1 MEGMMTTMR
10 PRSRLLTLLFALLL
24 VPALLVACAEDEGD
38 GDDAGLD
45 TGDPV
50 ATAEN
55 GEDGDNGEDE
65 NGGGSEIDVEM
76 VDIDYSTEQIEATAA
91 EPLTI
96 NFENTGALVH
106 DFTIDEGPFTEISS
120 EGGTDESGGE
130 WAIHYAL
137 DPGNSGS
144 LTFTTTEA
152 GEYTFYCTVP
162 GHREA
167 GMEGTLT
174 VE

>member
-1 MEGMMTTMR
+1 MTTMT

-24 VPALLVACAEDEGD
+24 VPALLVACAEDDGD
-38 GDDAGLD
+38 GDGGGLD
-45 TGDPV
+45 TDDPT

-55 GEDGDNGEDE
+55 GDGE
-65 NGGGSEIDVEM
+65 NGGGSEIDVDM
-76 VDIDYSTEQIEATAA
+76 VDIDYSTDQIEATAS

-106 DFTIDEGPFTEISS
+106 DFTIGEGPFTNISE
-120 EGGTDESGGE
+120 EGGMGEDSEEGEINFSLEPGGE
-130 WAIHYAL
+130 
-137 DPGNSGS
+137 GQ
-144 LTFTTTEA
+144 LTFTSTGA
-152 GEYTFYCTVP
+152 GEWTFYCTVA

-167 GMEGTLT
+167 GMVGTLV

>member
-1 MEGMMTTMR
+1 MTTMT

-24 VPALLVACAEDEGD
+24 VPALLVACAEDDNGGNGGD
-38 GDDAGLD
+38 TD
-45 TGDPV
+45 DPV
-50 ATAEN
+50 ATNGADEN
-55 GEDGDNGEDE
+55 GDDE
-65 NGGGSEIDVEM
+65 NGGEEIDVEM
-76 VDIDYSTEQIEATAA
+76 VDIDYSTDQINATAG

-106 DFTIDEGPFTEISS
+106 DFTIDEGPFSNISS

-130 WAIHYAL
+130 WAIHYSL
-137 DPGNSGS
+137 DSGS
-144 LTFTTTEA
+144 SGTFTFTTDEA
-152 GEYTFYCTVP
+152 GDYTFYCTVP
-162 GHREA
+162 GHRQA

>member
-1 MEGMMTTMR
+1 MTTMT

-24 VPALLVACAEDEGD
+24 VPALLVACADDGN
-38 GDDAGLD
+38 GDDGGLD
-45 TGDPV
+45 TDDPA

-55 GEDGDNGEDE
+55 GDDE
-65 NGGGSEIDVEM
+65 NGGEEIDVEM
-76 VDIDYSTEQIEATAA
+76 VDIDYSTDQIDATAG

-106 DFTIDEGPFTEISS
+106 DFTIDEGPFTDISS
-120 EGGTDESGGE
+120 EGGTDESGGD
-130 WAIHYAL
+130 WAIHYSL
-137 DPGNSGS
+137 DPGASGS
-144 LTFTTTEA
+144 LTFTATEA
-152 GEYTFYCTVP
+152 GEYTFYCTVA

>member
-1 MEGMMTTMR
+1 MTTMT

-24 VPALLVACAEDEGD
+24 VPALLVACADDGN
-38 GDDAGLD
+38 GDDGGLD
-45 TGDPV
+45 TDDPA

-55 GEDGDNGEDE
+55 GDDE

-76 VDIDYSTEQIEATAA
+76 VDIDYSTDQIDATAG

-106 DFTIDEGPFTEISS
+106 DFTIDEGPFTDISS
-120 EGGTDESGGE
+120 DGGTDESGGE
-130 WAIHYAL
+130 WAIHYSL
-137 DPGNSGS
+137 EPGNSGS

-152 GEYTFYCTVP
+152 GEYTFYCTVA